1 MQRAKLGKNYG
12 IILVPEGL
20 IEFIPEMAVLISEI
34 NELVSREFSGDIRD
48 YVSSNLTESS
58 AALFSFLPKGISQQ
72 LLLDRD
78 PHGNVQVSKI
88 DTEKLLILLVKKELE
103 LRSAQGTYSGKFLPQ
118 SHFFG
123 YEGRC
128 ALPSNFDSQYC
139 YSLGLNAA
147 VLIREGVS
155 GYMSCVKNL
164 TDKNP
169 ANWTAAG
176 CPLPTMMHLER
187 RAGKDKP
194 VIEKA
199 LVELDGGMFKAY
211 EAVRDKWAYLD
222 CYSSPGPIQ
231 FKGAASDELNFMVQP
246 PTISDLVAQTNVYE

>member
-1 MQRAKLGKNYG
+1 M
-12 IILVPEGL
+12 
-20 IEFIPEMAVLISEI
+20 
-34 NELVSREFSGDIRD
+34 
-48 YVSSNLTESS
+48 
-58 AALFSFLPKGISQQ
+58 
-72 LLLDRD
+72 
-78 PHGNVQVSKI
+78 
-88 DTEKLLILLVKKELE
+88 KKELE
-103 LRSAQGTYSGKFLPQ
+103 LRQSENKYSGSFKPQ

-164 TDKNP
+164 TDKDP
-169 ANWTAAG
+169 ANWQAAG
-176 CPLPTMMHLER
+176 CPLPTMMRLER

-199 LVELDGGMFKAY
+199 LVELEGGMFKAY
-211 EAVRDKWAYLD
+211 EAVRDKWAFLD
-222 CYSSPGPIQ
+222 CY
-231 FKGAASDELNFMVQP
+231 
-246 PTISDLVAQTNVYE
+246 

>member
-1 MQRAKLGKNYG
+1 M
-12 IILVPEGL
+12 
-20 IEFIPEMAVLISEI
+20 
-34 NELVSREFSGDIRD
+34 
-48 YVSSNLTESS
+48 
-58 AALFSFLPKGISQQ
+58 
-72 LLLDRD
+72 
-78 PHGNVQVSKI
+78 
-88 DTEKLLILLVKKELE
+88 
-103 LRSAQGTYSGKFLPQ
+103 PQ

-147 VLIREGVS
+147 VLIKQGVT
-155 GYMSCVKNL
+155 GYMSCMNNL
-164 TDKNP
+164 TDKDP
-169 ANWTAAG
+169 ANWTAYG

-199 LVELDGGMFKAY
+199 LVELEGGMFKAY

-231 FKGAASDELNFMVQP
+231 FKGAASDELNFMVLP
-246 PTISDLVAQTNVYE
+246 PVIADLVAETNQ

>member
-1 MQRAKLGKNYG
+1 M
-12 IILVPEGL
+12 
-20 IEFIPEMAVLISEI
+20 
-34 NELVSREFSGDIRD
+34 
-48 YVSSNLTESS
+48 
-58 AALFSFLPKGISQQ
+58 
-72 LLLDRD
+72 
-78 PHGNVQVSKI
+78 
-88 DTEKLLILLVKKELE
+88 
-103 LRSAQGTYSGKFLPQ
+103 
-118 SHFFG
+118 
-123 YEGRC
+123 
-128 ALPSNFDSQYC
+128 
-139 YSLGLNAA
+139 
-147 VLIREGVS
+147 LIREGVN

-169 ANWTAAG
+169 SNWQAAG

-222 CYSSPGPIQ
+222 CYQSPGPIQ

-246 PTISDLVAQTNVYE
+246 PCIESLIAMTNEYEQLEQSGQRFNRKFELLSELS